1 MKKILMTLVL
11 AVAMM
16 LATVPAWS
24 LPFSFTAP
32 TDSIVAYDKGNPSEA
47 NEKGYLAT
55 YLGLTVPQ
63 VEALY
68 VFDKWEA
75 GNGHP
80 WNPPYEKDL
89 SGGFNPGFSW
99 DYAIVKVDGPNDYWY
114 LFIDDNASLLLSGG
128 DDVLT
133 TPAQGT
139 VLIPGTL
146 AAPLLFNGGNYGISH
161 VTWFRTTTEVP
172 EPMTLILL
180 GLGLL
185 GIAGIRRK

>member
-1 MKKILMTLVL
+1 MKKVLIMLVL
-11 AVAMM
+11 TIAEM

-32 TDSIVAYDKGNPSEA
+32 IDSIVAYDTGNPSEA
-47 NEKGYLAT
+47 NEKGYLAD

-63 VEALY
+63 VEELY

-75 GNGHP
+75 PTYP
-80 WNPPYEKDL
+80 WGQKDL
-89 SGGFNPGFSW
+89 ADGFNPGFSW

-114 LFIDDNASLLLSGG
+114 LFMDDNSSLQLSGG
-128 DDVLT
+128 DDILT

-139 VLIPGTL
+139 VLIPGTV
-146 AAPLLFNGGNYGISH
+146 AASLSFNGGNYGISH
-161 VTWFRTTTEVP
+161 VTWFRTSEVP
-172 EPMTLILL
+172 EPTTLLLL

-185 GIAGIRRK
+185 GIAGIRRKNS